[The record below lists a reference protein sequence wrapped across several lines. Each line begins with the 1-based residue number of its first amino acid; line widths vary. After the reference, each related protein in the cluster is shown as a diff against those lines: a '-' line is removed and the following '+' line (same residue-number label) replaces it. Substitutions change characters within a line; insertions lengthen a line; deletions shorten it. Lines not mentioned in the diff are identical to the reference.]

1 MPALKGYRDFR
12 NIRQDQGIQ
21 VYTCIEDATGN
32 ECIVKEFD
40 FDEDTVDLDSLSK
53 EVLFLRS
60 CRSPNIIE
68 CYGAHLD
75 TESCTLYLV
84 LEPLLCSVSDVQGQ
98 EGLCEASVAYIIHE
112 VLLALVYLHS
122 EHKVHRDVK
131 ALNIFL
137 SRHGNVK
144 LSEFG
149 VASRVTGTSVN
160 RCKTY
165 VGTPL
170 WMAPEVIHQNPE
182 VGEQEKGSGY
192 DESADI
198 WSLGITAIEI
208 ASGQVPRAHVPAMRL
223 LFAIVEEPPP
233 ELDSSFSPEFRDFVS
248 LCLQKNP
255 QDRPSAIDLLLH
267 PFLKNANIT
276 QEILDRISAC
286 TEQGEEEDDEAM
298 PEDVD
303 TASAPHPPKAVL
315 RDDGDEKE
323 KDEDR
328 KTEDENVW
336 TKLVSIIDKDRDAD
350 LVNILTERSLKGDVL
365 HLGTLGEYLMKS
377 TQYDKK

>member
-1 MPALKGYRDFR
+1 MSCRS
-12 NIRQDQGIQ
+12 
-21 VYTCIEDATGN
+21 
-32 ECIVKEFD
+32 
-40 FDEDTVDLDSLSK
+40 TVDLDSLSK

-84 LEPLLCSVSDVQGQ
+84 LEPLLCSVADAQGR

-131 ALNIFL
+131 ASNIFL

-149 VASRVTGTSVN
+149 VASRVTGTSAN

-182 VGEQEKGSGY
+182 VGEQEKASGY

-233 ELDSSFSPEFRDFVS
+233 ELDSSFSIEFRDFVR

-255 QDRPSAIDLLLH
+255 HDRPSAIDLLLH

-276 QEILDRISAC
+276 QEILDRVSVCA
-286 TEQGEEEDDEAM
+286 EQGEEEEEEHEAM

-303 TASAPHPPKAVL
+303 TTSAPQPLKAVP
-315 RDDGDEKE
+315 RDDADQKKE
-323 KDEDR
+323 DIKVEDA
-328 KTEDENVW
+328 NVW
-336 TKLVSIIDKDRDAD
+336 TTLLSIMDKDRDAD

-365 HLGTLGEYLMKS
+365 HLGTLGQYLMKS
-377 TQYDKK
+377 SQYDEK